1 MISLRGQ
8 SAKRAQELARKLA
21 SSPVLPVLG
30 YTKVAETIVAGGP
43 TLNWL
48 AYSLFVTGVWVFADD
63 LQRTADEATDAVQDA
78 VEVEN

>member
-8 SAKRAQELARKLA
+8 STRRARELARKLA

-30 YTKVAETIVAGGP
+30 YTKTVETIVASGP

-48 AYSLFVTGVWVFADD
+48 VYSLFVTGVWVFADD
-63 LQRTADEATDAVQDA
+63 LQRTADAATDSVQDA
-78 VEVEN
+78 VDVEN